1 PPMAAR
7 AAPAQSVVT
16 RHVEPCGHAG
26 LLSRRQ
32 ANARDFYRRRRAGPP
47 EHQLRRC
54 PDFLGAE
61 SAQLRLL
68 TLANGRL
75 RDRPDQDLLGGGI
88 KPSRRQRTDDRP
100 PNTLLGA
107 IEIGWR
113 RRSLAREDRRYHR
126 HRDGRLTAPRHRE

>member
-1 PPMAAR
+1 MR
-7 AAPAQSVVT
+7 KTFTGGGVLGRQSTNCVGV
-16 RHVEPCGHAG
+16 RI
-26 LLSRRQ
+26 
-32 ANARDFYRRRRAGPP
+32 
-47 EHQLRRC
+47 
-54 PDFLGAE
+54 FLGAE

-107 IEIGWR
+107 IELGRR

-126 HRDGRLTAPRHRE
+126 YRDGRLTATRHRGCSSLSRLGFDFEDNRMQSA

>member
-1 PPMAAR
+1 MR
-7 AAPAQSVVT
+7 KTFTGGGVLGRQSTNCVGV
-16 RHVEPCGHAG
+16 RI
-26 LLSRRQ
+26 
-32 ANARDFYRRRRAGPP
+32 
-47 EHQLRRC
+47 
-54 PDFLGAE
+54 FLGAE

-107 IEIGWR
+107 IEFGR
-113 RRSLAREDRRYHR
+113 RRWSLAREDRRYHR
-126 HRDGRLTAPRHRE
+126 QRDAGFAATRHRKCSLRYFHGLGFDFKTPSRDSFKSAHESRLLV